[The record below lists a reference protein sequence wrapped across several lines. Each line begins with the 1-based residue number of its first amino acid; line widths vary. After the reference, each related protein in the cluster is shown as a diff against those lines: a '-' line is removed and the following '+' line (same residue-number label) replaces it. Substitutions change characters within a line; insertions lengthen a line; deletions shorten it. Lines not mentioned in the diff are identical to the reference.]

1 MDGDQC
7 CPMCKTTKY
16 RNPSMKLMVN
26 VCGHALCESCVE
38 LLFAKGSGSC
48 QECRIPLR
56 RADFRLQLFED
67 ASIDKA
73 VDIRRRI
80 LRDFNKVRE
89 DFDDLRSYN
98 DYLEMVEDIIFN
110 LCNNIEVT
118 ETEKKVK
125 DYKEKHQ
132 DQIAKNRHKV
142 SDELLE
148 LEDIMSE
155 EKKVAEKARAAMEA
169 AEKAEKLQMAKNKEK
184 LIDDLMFSDG
194 DAGAIVAD
202 HQSQIAKDEATAA
215 AEKSNVAKF
224 SSGADLAA
232 SRGLAPSSGGR
243 GAPAPPVVAKGEKY
257 VYEPLEFLVEGPDPP
272 TESQVAKKKYGA
284 HIRAAE
290 TKEVAAGYTEN
301 VAALRAVQEAMCGLY
316 FSAAAAAQS

>member
-1 MDGDQC
+1 
-7 CPMCKTTKY
+7 MCKTTKY

-80 LRDFNKVRE
+80 LRDFNKVRD
-89 DFDDLRSYN
+89 DFENLRSYN

-110 LCNNIEVT
+110 LCNNIDVT

-125 DYKEKHQ
+125 DYKEVHH

-155 EKKVAEKARAAMEA
+155 EKKVAEKARAEMVA

-202 HQSQIAKDEATAA
+202 HQSKIAKDEADAA

-224 SSGADLAA
+224 SSGADLVS
-232 SRGLAPSSGGR
+232 SRGLGPSSGR
-243 GAPAPPVVAKGEKY
+243 PPPAPVVAKGEKY
-257 VYEPLEFLVEGPDPP
+257 VYEPLDFVVEGPAPP
-272 TESQVAKKKYGA
+272 AESQVGRKKYGA

-290 TKEVAAGYTEN
+290 PKEKAAGYTED
-301 VAALRAVQEAMCGLY
+301 VAALRAIQEAMCGLY
-316 FSAAAAAQS
+316 FSAAAMPDL